1 MCDQPMHRGKSEI
14 CMTVKEAGLLMV
26 GMFSRQMD
34 KIFTTASCGHFFEA
48 DVKR

>member
-1 MCDQPMHRGKSEI
+1 MCDQPMHHGKSQI
-14 CMTVKEAGLLMV
+14 CMTVKEAALMV

-48 DVKR
+48 DVKL